1 MPTSVYAVGR
11 PELPPFTMP
20 DRFRHDIAY
29 FMCVAAAAAG
39 DTPLAEGEYRISL
52 ADAAQWLADGVF
64 SVVSPLDSASHTEVE
79 LTEEQEAWLE
89 WIVAQKVDRVR
100 LG

>member
-11 PELPPFTMP
+11 PELPPFAMP

-29 FMCVAAAAAG
+29 FMDVSEVPG
-39 DTPLAEGEYRISL
+39 EPPLVPGEYRISL
-52 ADAAQWLADGVF
+52 AEAAQWLEDGVF

-79 LTEEQEAWLE
+79 LSEEQEAWLE
-89 WIVAQKVDRVR
+89 WLVAQQIDRVR
-100 LG
+100 LV

>member
-11 PELPPFTMP
+11 PELPPFVMP

-29 FMCVAAAAAG
+29 FMDVSNTPG
-39 DTPLAEGEYRISL
+39 ETPLAEGEYRISL
-52 ADAAQWLADGVF
+52 TEATQWLEDGVF

-79 LTEEQEAWLE
+79 LSEEQEAWLE
-89 WIVAQKVDRVR
+89 WMVAQKVDRVR